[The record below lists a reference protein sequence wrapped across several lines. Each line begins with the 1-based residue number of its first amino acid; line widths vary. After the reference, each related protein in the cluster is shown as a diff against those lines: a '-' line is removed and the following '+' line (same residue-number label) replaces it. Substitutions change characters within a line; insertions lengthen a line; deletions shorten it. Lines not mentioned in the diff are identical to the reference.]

1 MGSRSFRS
9 LRMDE
14 VLARAMTR
22 KPEPIEWDETTTTAA
37 AVPEGSPG
45 RGGSLDAHRALND
58 REPESG
64 MRVLS
69 LGRSLQQLSPGA
81 WSIELRPPRAVRR
94 LRPQGGRAGGVGSNR
109 TTKSSS
115 SRSSCASRSSSW
127 NPFDGWMFYLKSR

>member
-1 MGSRSFRS
+1 MSQQVSP
-9 LRMDE
+9 LRQRMIDD
-14 VLARAMTR
+14 MTIR
-22 KPEPIEWDETTTTAA
+22 NM
-37 AVPEGSPG
+37 SPLTQK
-45 RGGSLDAHRALND
+45 SYILDAHRALND

-81 WSIELRPPRAVRR
+81 WSIESRPPRAVRR
-94 LRPQGGRAGGVGSNR
+94 LRPQGAARVAWVQIGLSS
-109 TTKSSS
+109 KSSS